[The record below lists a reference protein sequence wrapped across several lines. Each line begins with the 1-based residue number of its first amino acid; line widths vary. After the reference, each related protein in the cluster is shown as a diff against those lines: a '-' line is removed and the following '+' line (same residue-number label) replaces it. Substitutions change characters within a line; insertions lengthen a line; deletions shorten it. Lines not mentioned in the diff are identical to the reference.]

1 MVKVL
6 SKATNLNRKKST
18 KSINS
23 VVSSTSTSESITSAP
38 TPPQTPPINKVPTTN
53 NTSVHNSAP
62 SNGVSEDDKLV
73 KSLLKQFKK
82 LEIDLAKFNSKTNG
96 TTKANILRAT
106 VLPFLRGLGNLDES
120 LPVNSK
126 VYKSLLNISTPVLLK
141 WWATLLNNLVPKAN
155 QQSMVSSTDRNAYL
169 ECISR
174 ILSRR
179 DWGYVEKET
188 HEKYENLLIR
198 TLDYSIN
205 KLQSMKIVPISISAF
220 VGKVFAYSFFNIP
233 NISNALLFLLNVKQY
248 VLESNLSY
256 FKDLIID
263 EILIDMLYDVFPS
276 TTHYLIDFKGL
287 PSLNEQQKTFINSI
301 TPPTHPV
308 KGIQDPNGPWVR
320 RWCNSDSDVFNSFF
334 RHYVRILQNYLEP
347 IPNIDLSILFHCPG
361 FNVIISHICQI
372 FQVSITRIS
381 NNNMNKLNNAPPN
394 AFAGQQQSSR
404 QHPPLLPPQS
414 KGNSTPPALINVSKQ
429 NDIYYNSILKIF
441 KTMRDI
447 KYSKIEFSTS
457 IISFMDNLFIS
468 IAKDISI
475 YDHSKNGLLLNVVY
489 EFINH
494 VSGEVNW
501 EFWLGCVYMMLN
513 NTDHIQIVL
522 KNLAF
527 LFNVWGSIPEC
538 LSDTAGN
545 EIHLAWLVDLNESF
559 KLNFIN
565 WLISNEVW
573 ERFFVHWNPMI
584 RSFYLRLIIWRVIGI
599 NNFESSISYHT
610 TKRVEDKLQKSY
622 ARLSEF
628 NNQNI
633 ATNFNF
639 KADNPLVNRKF
650 GIQPIHT
657 NDEFIL
663 VNDQDVSSSLT
674 KPSEIRK
681 THPFEIFDEAIYSC
695 SSLPGSPKI
704 DSGTSQVVGKSSRNN
719 SLVSSLGKLFKIL
732 SIDEKVG
739 NSRIDN
745 NLLTSQRNSV
755 SLTSLST
762 TFSIKSRSSSPS
774 IMSFKS
780 TPTSFTEV
788 STNSSSSKSDSET
801 SSVQTDSTELSE
813 LVIPNP
819 PELYKIPPEIVRP
832 AFKFGIIIDHDSINE
847 KYMVVNNHNRKF
859 FERSRKINNM
869 PLLPKIP
876 CISIFL
882 NSDPYDKFYITNED
896 LLINDPS
903 NEYLNNEIDLFS
915 NIANS
920 SNKIKWLNLG
930 KSLNE
935 WNLIS
940 EEFENYLIKKIK
952 TDQFNFI
959 SNLNGNGN
967 GKNSI
972 DEEISE
978 QDYLKRITPFLPVD
992 GSNESKILNAG

>member
-1 MVKVL
+1 MAKVL

-18 KSINS
+18 RSIRS
-23 VVSSTSTSESITSAP
+23 VASSTSASETINSAP
-38 TPPQTPPINKVPTTN
+38 TPPQTPPINKAANIT
-53 NTSVHNSAP
+53 NTSANKPATS
-62 SNGVSEDDKLV
+62 SGVSEDDKLI

-82 LEIDLAKFNSKTNG
+82 LEIDLAKFNSKTNS

-106 VLPFLRGLGNLDES
+106 VLPFLRTLCDLNES
-120 LPVNSK
+120 FPVNSK
-126 VYKSLLNISTPVLLK
+126 VHKSLLNISTSVLLK
-141 WWATLLNNLVPKAN
+141 WWSSLLNSLMPKAN

-174 ILSRR
+174 ILSRK
-179 DWGYVEKET
+179 DWTYVDKET
-188 HEKYENLLIR
+188 HGKYEAILIQ
-198 TLDYSIN
+198 TLDYCIN
-205 KLQSMKIVPISISAF
+205 KLQSMKIVPIAISAF

-248 VLESNLSY
+248 VLESNLLY
-256 FKDLIID
+256 FKDLTIND
-263 EILIDMLYDVFPS
+263 TLIDMLYDVFPS

-287 PSLNEQQKTFINSI
+287 PNLNEKQKLFINSI

-308 KGIQDPNGPWVR
+308 RGIQDPNGPWVR

-334 RHYVRILQNYLEP
+334 RHYVTILQNYLAP

-381 NNNMNKLNNAPPN
+381 NNNMNKLNNTPPN
-394 AFAGQQQSSR
+394 AFAVQQQAAR
-404 QHPPLLPPQS
+404 QHPPQFPPQN
-414 KGNSTPPALINVSKQ
+414 KTNSTPPPLINVSKQ
-429 NDIYYNSILKIF
+429 NDIYYNSILKVF
-441 KTMRDI
+441 KTIRDI

-457 IISFMDNLFIS
+457 IINFMDNLFIS
-468 IAKDISI
+468 IAKDTSI
-475 YDHSKNGLLLNVVY
+475 YDHTKNGLLLNVVY

-527 LFNVWGSIPEC
+527 LFNVWGSIPER
-538 LSDTAGN
+538 LSVSPSKD
-545 EIHLAWLVDLNESF
+545 IHLAWLVDLNESF

-584 RSFYLRLIIWRVIGI
+584 RSFYLRLIVWRVIGV
-599 NNFESSISYHT
+599 NNFESSISYQT
-610 TKRVEDKLQKSY
+610 TKKVEDKLQQSY

-633 ATNFNF
+633 ATNLNF

-650 GIQPIHT
+650 GIQPINT

-663 VNDQDVSSSLT
+663 VNDQEVSSSLT

-704 DSGTSQVVGKSSRNN
+704 DTGLNQKGMKESRNN
-719 SLVSSLGKLFKIL
+719 SLVSSLGKFFKIL
-732 SIDEKVG
+732 SVDEKGG
-739 NSRIDN
+739 NERIDN
-745 NLLTSQRNSV
+745 NLLKSQRNSV

-780 TPTSFTEV
+780 TPTSFTEA
-788 STNSSSSKSDSET
+788 STNSSSSKSDSD
-801 SSVQTDSTELSE
+801 SSSIQTDSTELSE
-813 LVIPNP
+813 LVIPKP
-819 PELYKIPPEIVRP
+819 PELYKVPPEIVRP
-832 AFKFGIIIDHDSINE
+832 AYKFGIIIDHDSMNE
-847 KYMVVNNHNRKF
+847 KYRVVNNHNKRF
-859 FERSRKINNM
+859 VERSKKSNNL

-876 CISIFL
+876 CISVFL
-882 NSDPYDKFYITNED
+882 NSDPYDKFYITNEN
-896 LLINDPS
+896 LLVNDPS
-903 NEYLNNEIDLFS
+903 NGVMNNEFDLFN
-915 NIANS
+915 NIAN
-920 SNKIKWLNLG
+920 NKIKWLNLG

-935 WNLIS
+935 WNSIS

-959 SNLNGNGN
+959 SNLNGNEN
-967 GKNSI
+967 GKNVL
-972 DEEISE
+972 DEEICE

>member
-18 KSINS
+18 KSIHS
-23 VVSSTSTSESITSAP
+23 VASTSTSESITSAP
-38 TPPQTPPINKVPTTN
+38 TPPQTPPINKAPTTN
-53 NTSVHNSAP
+53 NTSANNSAP

-73 KSLLKQFKK
+73 KSLLKQFKR

-106 VLPFLRGLGNLDES
+106 VLPFLRSLGNLDES

-126 VYKSLLNISTPVLLK
+126 VYKSLLNISTSVLLK
-141 WWATLLNNLVPKAN
+141 WWASLLNSLVPKAN

-179 DWGYVEKET
+179 DWGYVEKQT

-198 TLDYSIN
+198 TLDYCIN
-205 KLQSMKIVPISISAF
+205 KLQSMKIVPIAISAF

-233 NISNALLFLLNVKQY
+233 NISNALLFLLNVKQH

-263 EILIDMLYDVFPS
+263 ETLIDMLYDVFPPA
-276 TTHYLIDFKGL
+276 THYLIDFKGL
-287 PSLNEQQKTFINSI
+287 PILNEQQKTFINSI

-334 RHYVRILQNYLEP
+334 RHYVTILQNYLEP

-381 NNNMNKLNNAPPN
+381 NNNMNKLNNGPPN
-394 AFAGQQQSSR
+394 AFAVQQQSPR
-404 QHPPLLPPQS
+404 QHLPLLPPQS
-414 KGNSTPPALINVSKQ
+414 KGNSTPPPLINVSKQ

-441 KTMRDI
+441 KTIRDI

-457 IISFMDNLFIS
+457 IINFMDNLFIS

-475 YDHSKNGLLLNVVY
+475 YDQSKNGLLLNVVY

-538 LSDTAGN
+538 LSDTPKN
-545 EIHLAWLVDLNESF
+545 EIHSAWLVNLNESF

-584 RSFYLRLIIWRVIGI
+584 RSFYLRLVIWRVIGI
-599 NNFESSISYHT
+599 NNFESSISYQT
-610 TKRVEDKLQKSY
+610 TKKVEDKLQKSY

-633 ATNFNF
+633 VTNLNF

-650 GIQPIHT
+650 GIQPINT

-704 DSGTSQVVGKSSRNN
+704 DPGTSQVGGKSSRNS

-732 SIDEKVG
+732 SIDEKAG
-739 NSRIDN
+739 NDRTDN

-819 PELYKIPPEIVRP
+819 PELYKVPPEIVRP

-859 FERSRKINNM
+859 FEGPRKSNNL

-882 NSDPYDKFYITNED
+882 NSDPYDKFYITNEN

-903 NEYLNNEIDLFS
+903 NEDLNNEIDLFS
-915 NIANS
+915 SIANS
-920 SNKIKWLNLG
+920 SSKIKWLNLG